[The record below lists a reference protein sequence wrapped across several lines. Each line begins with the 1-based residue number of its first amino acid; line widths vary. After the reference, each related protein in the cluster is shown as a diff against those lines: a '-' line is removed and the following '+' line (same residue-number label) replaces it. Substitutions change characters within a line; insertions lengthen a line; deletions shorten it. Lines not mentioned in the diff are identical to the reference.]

1 MYILSLIFG
10 LSVADAATLCGK
22 EGQVIETEEYH
33 FAVLGNTR
41 PMDVKTDSL
50 AGRVGK
56 TKKVTETL
64 LKNVAK
70 ASPDCVVFVGD
81 MVKSGSK
88 KDWKRFEKDQLSLIP
103 KPSVQPVI
111 GEYEAIKDPKYVNT
125 EILFPDMGT
134 DIGYNRVGSWSY
146 FDVVTDGVK
155 WRMLVLD
162 ANKEALTSRWNEQ
175 LLWLDEV
182 TKGDFEAVFIFVHQ
196 PWYNLAGSSPKM
208 NPAGNPEELIS
219 YVEGAVDMLKLRGVF
234 FGGGHANQVIL
245 PNGPYGT
252 LHVGAGGGGAP
263 AEDLYIWQP
272 GMEHGMT
279 QKIALEEKFTS
290 ILQEQVD
297 RLHGQSPLSPATL
310 DKAFNTG
317 TYKDFPG
324 LFEGTQVP
332 TQGWWELVLD
342 GNSSKIVY
350 HFLFANGSVEPVYE
364 LRYSEKRGWKGYKR

>member
-10 LSVADAATLCGK
+10 LSMADAATLCGK

-33 FAVLGNTR
+33 FAILGNTR
-41 PMDVKTDSL
+41 PMDVKADSL

-56 TKKVTETL
+56 TKGVTESL

-103 KPSVQPVI
+103 KQSVLPII

-175 LLWLDEV
+175 MLWLDEV

-208 NPAGNPEELIS
+208 NPEGNPEELIS

-263 AEDLYIWQP
+263 AEDLFIWQS

-279 QKIALEEKFTS
+279 QKIVLEEKSLRDEVLSEAEGQYLKQTFVDKVYQKCL
-290 ILQEQVD
+290 ILLVENGCLPLYTLIND
-297 RLHGQSPLSPATL
+297 RSTNLHET
-310 DKAFNTG
+310 KARLKFLLECL
-317 TYKDFPG
+317 KDREKM
-324 LFEGTQVP
+324 EG
-332 TQGWWELVLD
+332 
-342 GNSSKIVY
+342 I
-350 HFLFANGSVEPVYE
+350 A
-364 LRYSEKRGWKGYKR
+364 